1 MLPVRN
7 YGLDLLRI
15 LLCLTVVFSIT
26 AGDGI
31 AEGAW
36 LWMAFLS

>member
-15 LLCLTVVFSIT
+15 LLCLMVVCFHYS
-26 AGDGI
+26 GGWN

>member
-15 LLCLTVVFSIT
+15 LLCLTVVFFHYR
-26 AGDGI
+26 GGI

-36 LWMAFLS
+36 LWIAFLS